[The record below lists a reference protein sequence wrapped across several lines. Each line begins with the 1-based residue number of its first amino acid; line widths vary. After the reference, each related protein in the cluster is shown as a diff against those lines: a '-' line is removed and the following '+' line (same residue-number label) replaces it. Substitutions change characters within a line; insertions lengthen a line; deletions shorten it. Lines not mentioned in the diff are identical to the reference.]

1 MYQME
6 NLAAAMKIHDV
17 SVSLNNVG
25 LSLERLVR
33 HNADHVT
40 TLLSAEA

>member
-6 NLAAAMKIHDV
+6 NLAAAMKTHDE

-25 LSLERLVR
+25 LSLERLVGR
-33 HNADHVT
+33 
-40 TLLSAEA
+40 